1 MAGDKK
7 SVQHLAC
14 TSPVLDCSL
23 WELRNL
29 FPTFDL
35 KRLLLHTS
43 YTGTS
48 RTGCSARNPKTTQK
62 PDSIACLTR
71 LSESESVQCGSSEV
85 SCRELLVSNH

>member
-23 WELRNL
+23 WEFRNL

-35 KRLLLHTS
+35 KRLLLHIH
-43 YTGTS
+43 
-48 RTGCSARNPKTTQK
+48 RNVPLGVQRKKRQNDPKNPT
-62 PDSIACLTR
+62 ALR
-71 LSESESVQCGSSEV
+71 A
-85 SCRELLVSNH
+85 